1 MSVEKLKI
9 FIGGEYRQSET
20 NDYVEVFNPST
31 GEVDGLSPCSTKKE
45 VEESI
50 EVAHKAFKSWSRVP
64 VIKRVQ
70 VLHKVRQLLIERM
83 DELTM
88 ICAREHGKVWEE
100 AKGDVLKAIEGTEL
114 AVQAPSLI
122 MGESLMDASVGYDTV
137 SFREPLGVFAGVCP
151 FNFPAMIP
159 MGWMTPC
166 CIAAGNAIVLKV
178 SSSTPR
184 SAMAIAQIYKDA
196 GLPDGVLNIIS
207 CKRTEAEIFLT
218 HPKVKG
224 ITFVGTTKA
233 GKHIY
238 SVAAAHGKRV
248 QALCEAKNHA
258 LVMEDAPI
266 ERTAAGIINAAYG
279 CAGERCMALP
289 VVVAHE
295 KIADKL
301 AEELLKQAK
310 LIKVGPAYDKT
321 SKLGPVVNIVNKKR
335 IEDYIAK
342 GVEEGAK
349 LLLDGR
355 NVKVEGFENGFYLAP
370 TIFDYV
376 TEDMVIGKEE
386 IFGPVL
392 CIKRV
397 KSFEEGLKIMNNNPF
412 ANGSVIFTQS
422 GYYAREFARN
432 TDGGMVGINVGIPV
446 PVGFFSFTGHKDSFF
461 GDLHCLGKDAFR
473 FFTEQ
478 KTVTTKWFTKEE
490 ASQTEVSTWDGTI

>member
-1 MSVEKLKI
+1 MSAEKLKI
-9 FIGGEYRQSET
+9 FINGEYRLSET
-20 NDYVEVFNPST
+20 EDYVEVLNPST
-31 GEVDGLSPCSTKKE
+31 GEVDGLSPCATKKE

-50 EVAHKAFKSWSRVP
+50 EVAHEAFKSWSRVP
-64 VIKRVQ
+64 VIKRAQ
-70 VLHKVRQLLIERM
+70 ILHKVRALLVERM

-88 ICAREHGKVWEE
+88 LCAREHGKVWEE
-100 AKGDVLKAIEGTEL
+100 AKGEVLKAIEGTEL
-114 AVQAPSLI
+114 AIQAPSLV
-122 MGESLMDASVGYDTV
+122 MGESLMDASTGYDTV

-166 CIAAGNAIVLKV
+166 CIAAGNSIVLKV

-184 SAMAIAQIYKDA
+184 TAMAIAQIYKDA
-196 GLPDGVLNIIS
+196 GLPDGVLNIVS

-258 LVMEDAPI
+258 LVMYDAPI

-301 AEELLKQAK
+301 VEELLKQAK

-321 SKLGPVVNIVNKKR
+321 SKLGPVVNPQHKER
-335 IEDYIAK
+335 IEGYIAK
-342 GVEEGAK
+342 GVEEGAT
-349 LLLDGR
+349 LVLDGR
-355 NVKVEGFENGFYLAP
+355 NHVVEGFEKGFYLGP
-370 TIFDYV
+370 TIFDHV

-392 CIKRV
+392 CVKRV
-397 KSFEEGLKIMNNNPF
+397 KSFEEGLEIMNNNPF

-432 TDGGMVGINVGIPV
+432 TDGGMVGVNVGIPV

-478 KTVTTKWFTKEE
+478 KTVTTKWFTQEE
-490 ASQTEVSTWDGTI
+490 STQTEVSTWDGTI

>member
-1 MSVEKLKI
+1 MSAEKLKI
-9 FIGGEYRQSET
+9 FINGEYRLSET
-20 NDYVEVFNPST
+20 EDYVEVLNPST
-31 GEVDGLSPCSTKKE
+31 GEVDGLSPCATKKE

-50 EVAHKAFKSWSRVP
+50 EVAHEAFKSWSRVP
-64 VIKRVQ
+64 VIKRTQ
-70 VLHKVRQLLIERM
+70 ILHKVRTLLMERM

-88 ICAREHGKVWEE
+88 LCAREHGKVWEE

-114 AVQAPSLI
+114 AIQAPSLV
-122 MGESLMDASVGYDTV
+122 MGESLMDASTGYDTV

-166 CIAAGNAIVLKV
+166 CIAAGNSIVLKV

-184 SAMAIAQIYKDA
+184 TAMAIAQIYKDA
-196 GLPDGVLNIIS
+196 GLPDGVLNIVS

-258 LVMEDAPI
+258 LVMYDAPI

-301 AEELLKQAK
+301 VEELLKQAK
-310 LIKVGPAYDKT
+310 LIKVGAAYDKT
-321 SKLGPVVNIVNKKR
+321 SKLGPVVNPQHKER
-335 IEDYIAK
+335 IEGYIAK
-342 GVEEGAK
+342 GVEEGAT
-349 LLLDGR
+349 LVLDGR
-355 NVKVEGFENGFYLAP
+355 NHVVEGFEKGFYLGP
-370 TIFDYV
+370 TIFDHV

-392 CIKRV
+392 CVKRV
-397 KSFEEGLKIMNNNPF
+397 KSFEEGLEIMNNNPF

-432 TDGGMVGINVGIPV
+432 TDGGMVGVNVGIPV

-478 KTVTTKWFTKEE
+478 KTVTTKWFTQEE
-490 ASQTEVSTWDGTI
+490 STQTEVSTWDGTI